1 MMTMKNPIVNH
12 RLLISFLTVIL
23 IISGELGAQV
33 YRDNQVE
40 PERLMDLLDIS
51 PGMFIGEAGAGS
63 GYLTLYLAKRVRN
76 AGHIYA
82 NDIDPDS
89 LEKLKSK
96 AEKEN
101 MANITCVTG
110 ESDDPLFPKRDLDMI
125 IMLHSFHEFEN
136 HVEWLKNAKKYIRT
150 DGRIVI
156 LDAWFDDGRIMTKE
170 FIEATAAE
178 AGYVLDMYDPYLR
191 NVHVF
196 VLRIED

>member
-1 MMTMKNPIVNH
+1 MKNPLIYH
-12 RLLISFLTVIL
+12 RLLISILTVFLIL
-23 IISGELGAQV
+23 TSKGCAQA

-82 NDIDPDS
+82 NDIDPDP

-101 MANITCVTG
+101 LANITCVTG

-136 HVEWLKNAKKYIRT
+136 HVRWLKNAKKYIRP
-150 DGRIVI
+150 DGRVVI
-156 LDAWFDDGRIMTKE
+156 LDAWFDDGRIMTKD
-170 FIEATAAE
+170 FIEATAAD
-178 AGYVLDMYDPYLR
+178 AGYILDMYDPYLR

-196 VLRIED
+196 VLKIED